1 VKKVQE
7 FQTLMNELLTTAPVT
22 VSSYRFGVNKPE
34 RYVVEIHFVVP
45 EQKTWRKMDKEQIV
59 KFLVQRYGGD
69 QSVTTGALQ
78 VRDRMMTETPRLL
91 AEQKA
96 LRDEMHARFEA
107 LRDEL
112 NARFEYEESLRQQF
126 SGYDATM
133 MMEEILR
140 LRSRLAELAHD
151 DAVLEEE

>member
-96 LRDEMHARFEA
+96 LRDEMHARFE
-107 LRDEL
+107 
-112 NARFEYEESLRQQF
+112 YEESLRQQF